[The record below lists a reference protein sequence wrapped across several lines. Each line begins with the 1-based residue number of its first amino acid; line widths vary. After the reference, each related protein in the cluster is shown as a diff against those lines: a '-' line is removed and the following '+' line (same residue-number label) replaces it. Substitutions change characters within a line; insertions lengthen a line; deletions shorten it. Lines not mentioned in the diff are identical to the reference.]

1 MKIKKNDNV
10 IVISGASKGKTGK
23 VLATMKNRDL
33 IVVEG
38 VNLKKKAQ
46 KATKAGQKGQIIEKL
61 MPINVSN
68 VMLVENNKP
77 VRTGYKILKDKKVRV
92 SKKTGKEI

>member
-10 IVISGASKGKTGK
+10 IVVSGADKGKTGK
-23 VLATMKNRDL
+23 VVKIFRNMNSVL
-33 IVVEG
+33 VEG
-38 VNLKKKAQ
+38 VNLKKKNQ
-46 KATKAGQKGQIIEKL
+46 RATKSGQKGQVIEKL

-68 VMLVENNKP
+68 VALIEGGKA
-77 VRTGYKILKDKKVRV
+77 VRVGFKKVNEKKIRI